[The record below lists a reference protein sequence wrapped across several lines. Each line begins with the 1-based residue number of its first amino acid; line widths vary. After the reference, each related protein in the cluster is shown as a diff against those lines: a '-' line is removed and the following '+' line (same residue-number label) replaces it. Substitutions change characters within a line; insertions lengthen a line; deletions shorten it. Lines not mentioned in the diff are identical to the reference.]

1 MSSHNLFLLLLLW
14 IVVEPCYAFSLQP
27 LSIHKT
33 WAAKPKLFR
42 MWWATHSQLKM
53 QLLRLAHFLT
63 AHHFFRSLHWLFFI
77 CILKPSSSKLCL
89 SFPHTFHSASV
100 PLYAAPHPVKHTE
113 EANLASHFPH
123 KHWLLPQKSAYEVT
137 LLKPNSSKGNLT
149 LEHTGRKLKEWH
161 CDTQI
166 TSLCITTTVI
176 LPSSSL
182 LVKPFLKTDCPLQG
196 AVSVS

>member
-1 MSSHNLFLLLLLW
+1 MFCQQLSCTTGKPLFIFPLGCLVDLQHREECVMSSHNLFLLLLLW

-42 MWWATHSQLKM
+42 MWWATHSQLKV

-100 PLYAAPHPVKHTE
+100 PLYAAPHPVKHIE

-137 LLKPNSSKGNLT
+137 ADQFPFSNQT
-149 LEHTGRKLKEWH
+149 TAQKETWH
-161 CDTQI
+161 LNIQEEN
-166 TSLCITTTVI
+166 
-176 LPSSSL
+176 
-182 LVKPFLKTDCPLQG
+182 
-196 AVSVS
+196 